1 MAGMPSWG
9 ALLGLVAV
17 AGYQNR
23 DKIGE
28 FVKNLS
34 GGSHAEA
41 VPGGVS
47 GGLGGLVGHLND
59 SGLGDIA
66 KSWVGTGTNAP
77 ITSGQLSQ
85 VLPPNVL
92 DALTKQ
98 TGLTSDELMQRL
110 SQVLPQVVNGLT
122 PNGKLPS

>member
-28 FVKNLS
+28 FVKGLS
-34 GGSHAEA
+34 GGTHAA
-41 VPGGVS
+41 VVPGGVS
-47 GGLGGLVGHLND
+47 GGLGGLVGQLND

-66 KSWVGTGTNAP
+66 KSWVGTGANA
-77 ITSGQLSQ
+77 SVSAGQLSQ
-85 VLPPNVL
+85 MLLPNVL

-98 TGLTSDELMQRL
+98 TGLTSDELMKRL
-110 SQVLPQVVNGLT
+110 TQVLPQVVDGLT
-122 PNGKLPS
+122 PNGKLPG